1 MGSFLEVF
9 DPSSAPT
16 TEYGALRPGL
26 FLEGNWKPVSDFY
39 MHGGH
44 YLMRLN
50 DHRSGIL
57 MRQRTL
63 GSLCVHRTSFP
74 LIVGWHTNRRPCS
87 IRTRRRLRRTSALTC
102 KRFPGSGLRVGR
114 SRSSVTSSG
123 KTRCCSTLARIEL
136 PRVIRYAVPTDM

>member
-26 FLEGNWKPVSDFY
+26 FLEGNWKPVSDLY

-50 DHRSGIL
+50 DNRSGIL

-74 LIVGWHTNRRPCS
+74 
-87 IRTRRRLRRTSALTC
+87 
-102 KRFPGSGLRVGR
+102 
-114 SRSSVTSSG
+114 TSSLG
-123 KTRCCSTLARIEL
+123 GTLTDAHAAPEQGVGFGG
-136 PRVIRYAVPTDM
+136 RVL